1 MKSRALDGKFQKGVE
16 MLTLPVGELSTP
28 ELAKRK
34 GIERELRVIRVGP
47 NPRMI
52 VCEYY
57 ELASRRVCTVNVK
70 VNRKWRKGM
79 VFVMEE
85 PVLEE
90 EYVSTWIYNGAGP
103 RRPGRW

>member
-1 MKSRALDGKFQKGVE
+1 MSEIGENGLGKEGESEAPPKG
-16 MLTLPVGELSTP
+16 
-28 ELAKRK
+28 
-34 GIERELRVIRVGP
+34 GIKRELRVIRVGP
-47 NPRMI
+47 NPRMV

-85 PVLEE
+85 PVREE
-90 EYVSTWIYNGAGP
+90 EYVRPWEYQGLGP
-103 RRPGRW
+103 RRAGRW